1 MDNTFTY
8 SLIISLVYIIIKF
21 IETKLIL
28 KNNSKSLKDL
38 IKESIIV
45 YLSSFLG
52 IYVVEQYN
60 SNLIIK
66 EPTAFTENPSF

>member
-8 SLIISLVYIIIKF
+8 SLIISLIYIIIKF

-66 EPTAFTENPSF
+66 EPTAFTENPNF

>member
-8 SLIISLVYIIIKF
+8 SLIISLIYIIIKF

>member
-21 IETKLIL
+21 IEKKLIL
-28 KNNSKSLKDL
+28 KNNNKSLKDL